1 MVNNGFLNLDD
12 TIVAIATPPG
22 RGGIG
27 VVRLSGPEALN
38 IAYSM
43 LRLAREPNLE
53 AGRAHFGELIDPAT
67 SERVDEV
74 IVTFFAKPHSYTTD
88 DVVEISCHG
97 SPVVL
102 RHVVQM
108 ALARGARLA
117 EPGEF
122 TMRAFL
128 NGRID
133 LTQAEAVRDLIE
145 SQTLYQAQ
153 VAARQLEG
161 AVSKRIQPTKQKL
174 VELIATLEAGVDFAE
189 DDVSVMPDEQILSR
203 IAAIREPLQ
212 ELLASFAFGK
222 LVHEGL
228 TLAIVGR
235 PNVGKSSLFNRLV
248 ERERAIVTATPGTT
262 RDLVSETVSI
272 GGIPVKLVDTAG
284 IRPALDEAE
293 SIGVSKS
300 VEAIADADVVLV
312 VLDASEIS
320 GDDFT
325 PDWELLEKTHDRPR
339 VIICNKSDLLN
350 GDHSEIARKI
360 SLAGSDEAR
369 VALTETATRIVA
381 EGAKLNA
388 ASVPS
393 TIFTSALTGE
403 GIEELRTRVLATVH
417 GDAGAEHESGFLT
430 NVRQQKLVED
440 AIAALDRAAAAVP
453 LKTPHEMVLLDL
465 YNALRPLD
473 EITGATTADDILNL
487 IFSSFCIGK

>member
-1 MVNNGFLNLDD
+1 MHLDD
-12 TIVAIATPPG
+12 TIVAIATAPG

-27 VVRLSGPEALN
+27 VVRLSGADARD
-38 IAYSM
+38 IAGPM
-43 LRLAREPNLE
+43 LRLAHGHNLE
-53 AGRAHFGELIDPAT
+53 AGHARFGELIDLVT
-67 SERVDEV
+67 GERLDEV
-74 IVTFFAKPHSYTTD
+74 VVIFFAKPHSYTTD

-161 AVSKRIQPTKQKL
+161 ALSKRLQPTKQKL
-174 VELIATLEAGVDFAE
+174 VELIAVLEAGVDFAE
-189 DDVSVMPDEQILSR
+189 DDVSVMSDAEILSR
-203 IAAIREPLQ
+203 IAAIRTPLE
-212 ELLASFAFGK
+212 ELLASFSFGK
-222 LVHEGL
+222 VVHEGL
-228 TLAIVGR
+228 TLTIVGR

-272 GGIPVKLVDTAG
+272 GGIPVRLVDTAG
-284 IRPALDEAE
+284 IRAALDEAE
-293 SIGVSKS
+293 SIGVRKS

-312 VLDASEIS
+312 VLDASEFS
-320 GDDFT
+320 GSDFT
-325 PDWELLEKTHDRPR
+325 PDWELLEKTLGRPR
-339 VIICNKSDLLN
+339 VVVCNKSDLLT
-350 GDHSEIARKI
+350 GDHSRI
-360 SLAGSDEAR
+360 SSALAVNEQSPDVVFA
-369 VALTETATRIVA
+369 
-381 EGAKLNA
+381 
-388 ASVPS
+388 
-393 TIFTSALTGE
+393 SALTGDGVE
-403 GIEELRTRVLATVH
+403 DLRTLILDKVH
-417 GDAGAEHESGFLT
+417 GGAGVEQESGFLT
-430 NVRQQKLVED
+430 NVRQQKLVEES
-440 AIAALDRAAAAVP
+440 IVALGRAGAAVP
-453 LKTPHEMVLLDL
+453 LKTPHEMILLDL
-465 YNALRPLD
+465 YSSLRPLD
-473 EITGATTADDILNL
+473 DITGATTADDILNL